1 MYIKGIG
8 TIRKYEAMSILTADG
23 KNAVRNGDI
32 TLEELGEIYKLEM
45 VKKASKI
52 GSMQSTFSECYKWI
66 PDDLKTELSP
76 KHLSELTDRFYD
88 CYSAGRAAK

>member
-66 PDDLKTELSP
+66 PDDLKAELSP
-76 KHLSELTDRFYD
+76 KYLAELTDRFYD

>member
-66 PDDLKTELSP
+66 PDDLKAELSP
-76 KHLSELTDRFYD
+76 KHLAELTDRFYD